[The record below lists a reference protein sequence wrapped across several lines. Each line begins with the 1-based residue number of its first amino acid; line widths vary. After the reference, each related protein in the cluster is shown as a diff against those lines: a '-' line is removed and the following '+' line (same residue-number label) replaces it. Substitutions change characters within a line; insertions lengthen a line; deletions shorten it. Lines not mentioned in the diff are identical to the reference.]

1 MALLVMLVINILGL
15 CDILGIV
22 PVCVVNLVCVGLM
35 LICQNILKMLDE

>member
-15 CDILGIV
+15 CGVLGIV

-35 LICQNILKMLDE
+35 LICQIILKMLDE